1 MINRFFK
8 VITLCAL
15 FSQAKSQELNLNTY
29 LWKNRVLVLE
39 DTLKDSS
46 DIKKAQKLL
55 GHKEKQLQERD
66 LVILSRGGQKKF
78 KIRLIGKDGGQK
90 WESGPDF
97 KTQTIF
103 DLIDSMPMRQREMR
117 EKSQTK
123 E

>member
-1 MINRFFK
+1 MINRLFK

-15 FSQAKSQELNLNTY
+15 FSQAESQELNLNTY

-39 DTLKDSS
+39 DTHKDSS

-55 GHKEKQLQERD
+55 GLKEKQLQERD
-66 LVILSRGGQKKF
+66 LVIISRGGQKDF

-97 KTQTIF
+97 KIQTIF